1 MSIVN
6 ECMVVNVR
14 INMWLGY
21 RHDKA
26 ASQALVAQA
35 NAEADTARVNKHI
48 IPKEALKDIVSAATA
63 VRTHLYSKTM
73 TWKDNGDR
81 LLTRKLHMKFMEEHN
96 DLVMVFDA
104 AADKFVQTTYA
115 EERQRAEFRMGT
127 LFNENDYPSVEQLRR
142 KFSISL
148 DIDAVTTANDFRV
161 QMSEK
166 AREEVRQSM
175 EAAMQDRVNRA
186 LGDVWTR
193 LAEKLEHYAKTMSK
207 EDQIFRDTTVTNL
220 EEIVDL
226 LPDLNIFGDERLA
239 KMGEEIKDKLI
250 GYTPG
255 QLRKEPETRAYVA
268 EEAQNIMNVMGGY
281 MKAFGGV
288 K

>member
-6 ECMVVNVR
+6 ECMIVNVR

-26 ASQALVAQA
+26 ASQALTTQA

-63 VRTHLYSKTM
+63 IRTHLYAKTM

-81 LLTRKLHMKFMEEHN
+81 LLTRKIHFKFMQEHN
-96 DLVMVFDA
+96 DLVDVYDK
-104 AADKFVQTTYA
+104 AADKFVGTTYA
-115 EERQRAEFRMGT
+115 EERARAEFRMGS

-142 KFSISL
+142 KFSVSL

-161 QMSEK
+161 QMSED
-166 AREEVRQSM
+166 AREEVRRSM

-186 LGDVWTR
+186 LGDVWQR
-193 LAEKLEHYAKTMSK
+193 LADKLGHYAATMSK
-207 EDQIFRDTTVTNL
+207 EDQVFRDTTVTNL
-220 EEIVDL
+220 EEIVDM
-226 LPDLNIFGDERLA
+226 LPDLNIFNDPGLK
-239 KMGEEIKDKLI
+239 KMEEEIKEKLI
-250 GYTPG
+250 GYTPT
-255 QLRKEPETRAYVA
+255 QLRKEPEVRAYVA

>member
-6 ECMVVNVR
+6 ECMIVNVR

-35 NAEADTARVNKHI
+35 HAEADAARVNKHI

-63 VRTHLYSKTM
+63 VRTHLYTKTM
-73 TWKDNGDR
+73 PWKDNGDR
-81 LLTRKLHMKFMEEHN
+81 LLTRKLHFKFMEEHN
-96 DLVMVFDA
+96 DLVANFDSAVDSFLKNAYTQERERA
-104 AADKFVQTTYA
+104 A
-115 EERQRAEFRMGT
+115 FRMGT
-127 LFNENDYPSVEQLRR
+127 LFNENDYPTVSELRR
-142 KFSISL
+142 KFAIAL

-161 QMSEK
+161 QMDEK
-166 AREEVRQSM
+166 AREQVRQSM

-193 LAEKLEHYAKTMSK
+193 LAEKLGHYAKTMSE
-207 EDQIFRDTTVTNL
+207 EDKIFRDTTVTNL
-220 EEIVDL
+220 EEIVDM
-226 LPDLNIFGDERLA
+226 LPDLNIFGDKQLA
-239 KMGEEIKDKLI
+239 QMGEEIREKLI
-250 GYTPG
+250 GYTPE
-255 QLRKEPETRAYVA
+255 QLRKEPGTRAYVA
-268 EEAQNIMNVMGGY
+268 EEAQNIMSVMGGY

-288 K
+288 Q